1 MADTSP
7 PNPVTTSTTV
17 AAPAV
22 LSNDQT
28 FTVDPTGTLTSR
40 GTPAAIYAAGT
51 TTGVSVINQGTII
64 DTIDPVIEFNDGGSL
79 SNQSG
84 AVISGLDGFK
94 GYTGPSMISNA
105 GTILASG
112 ATGVGI
118 DVSTGQITNA
128 AAGQIAG
135 FYGVELGG
143 GTLANNG
150 MITASDSPGST
161 GVVLSGGTLEN
172 VAGSVIYGDVGVQN
186 PSTAGTG
193 TVTIIN
199 AGTIESTSDAQAIRI
214 QSATADLIIDPGA
227 DFIGTVTAS
236 SAGTIEL
243 ASASSAGT
251 IDFQPITGHEFFFGF
266 PVINEAPGA
275 NWTITAADFSPTET
289 ISIGAGATLNFSAG
303 VAAGDTIDLASAPST
318 LGLSNLP
325 YSSTDQVTLAS
336 DNILKL
342 TNAFGTLL
350 ASIQL
355 DPSAHYT
362 GDFTLGQS
370 ASGNEEI
377 VLPCFVRGTRVR
389 TQRGEIPV
397 EALKLG
403 DQVMVLGGGARPI
416 RWLGRRRIDISRHP
430 RPEQVRPVRVLAEA
444 FGPGLPARDL
454 VVSPGH
460 SLYVAG
466 ALIPAEL
473 LLNGATIVREAVGE
487 VEYFHVELDE
497 HAVLFSENLPSE
509 SYLDTGNRSAF
520 EGGAA
525 LALHP
530 DFAPRHWRE
539 TCAPLVLEGPLVVA
553 ARGALLA
560 RARALGFRPAVDPDL
575 HLRLGERR
583 IEALRREG
591 EWYCFLLPP
600 WAREVAILS
609 RAGIPAGRDPQD
621 GDCRTLG
628 VRLHALFL
636 NERFVPLDAP
646 SLARGF
652 YPLEKST
659 VGAWRWSDGC
669 GVLALRPS
677 SAPLALRLR
686 IAECMPGWQ
695 RAPES
700 LKKNALAPGNRS
712 ETINASK
719 GRSFSSSI
727 DFQALSARSAPRTAT
742 RSKIRM

>member
-17 AAPAV
+17 TAPVV
-22 LSNDQT
+22 LGNDET
-28 FTVDPTGTLTSR
+28 FTVDLTGTLTST
-40 GTPAAIYAAGT
+40 GIPAAIYAAGT
-51 TTGVSVINQGTII
+51 TTGVSVVNSGTIAESYAI
-64 DTIDPVIEFNDGGSL
+64 EPAIEFNSGGLL
-79 SNQSG
+79 SNQPG
-84 AVISGLDGFK
+84 AVISGGDGLK
-94 GYTGPSMISNA
+94 GYTSPSMISNA

-118 DVSTGQITNA
+118 DVSTGQVTNA
-128 AAGQIAG
+128 TAGQIAG

-143 GTLANNG
+143 GTLVNKG
-150 MITASDSPGST
+150 TITASGSPGNT

-172 VAGSVIYGDVGVQN
+172 AAGGLISGDFGIQN
-186 PSTAGTG
+186 LSPSSG

-199 AGTIESTSDAQAIRI
+199 AGTIESTHDADAIRI
-214 QSATADLIIDPGA
+214 QSATADLVIDPGA

-251 IDFQPITGHEFFFGF
+251 IDFQPITGSEFFFGF

-275 NWTITAADFSPTET
+275 NWTILAADFSPSET

-303 VAAGDTIDLASAPST
+303 VAAGDTLNPASAPST
-318 LGLSNLP
+318 LGLANVP

-336 DNILKL
+336 GNILEL
-342 TNAFGTLL
+342 TNGSGTL

-362 GDFTLGQS
+362 GNFTLGQS
-370 ASGNEEI
+370 ASGNEQI
-377 VLPCFVRGTRVR
+377 ILPCFTRGTRIR

-397 EALKLG
+397 EALKVG
-403 DQVMVLGGGARPI
+403 DQVVVLGGGARPI

-466 ALIPAEL
+466 ALIPAEF

-487 VEYFHVELDE
+487 AEYFHVELDE
-497 HAVLFSENLPSE
+497 HAVLFSESLPSE
-509 SYLDTGNRSAF
+509 SYLGTGNRGAF

-539 TCAPLVLEGPLVVA
+539 TCVPLVLEGPLVA
-553 ARGALLA
+553 AVRGALLA

-575 HLRLGERR
+575 HLRLGGRR

-628 VRLHALFL
+628 VRLHAVFL

-646 SLARGF
+646 SLVRGF

-659 VGAWRWSDGC
+659 ESAWRWTDGC

-700 LKKNALAPGNRS
+700 LKKNVLLPGNRQKKTNVS
-712 ETINASK
+712 RGHSCEPLAE
-719 GRSFSSSI
+719 
-727 DFQALSARSAPRTAT
+727 PR
-742 RSKIRM
+742 